1 MIKDLLTNYICIKK
15 LLKIYLIISK
25 ASSSKKEYIKFI
37 KKQLMK
43 NVEIKR
49 IIRDYIKYLL
59 KVSHDFV
66 LNKQNY
72 LTHKTFNNKT
82 IFKMYFNEAIPQKVI
97 YEIPSSDLG
106 F

>member
-1 MIKDLLTNYICIKK
+1 
-15 LLKIYLIISK
+15 
-25 ASSSKKEYIKFI
+25 
-37 KKQLMK
+37 MK

-97 YEIPSSDLG
+97 YEIFITYIELILYKCACLITKNNSNLIKSHTIKSPS
-106 F
+106 